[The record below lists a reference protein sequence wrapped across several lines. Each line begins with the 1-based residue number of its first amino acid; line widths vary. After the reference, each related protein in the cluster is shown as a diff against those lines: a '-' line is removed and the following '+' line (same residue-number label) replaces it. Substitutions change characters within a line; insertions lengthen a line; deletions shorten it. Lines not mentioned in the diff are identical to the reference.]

1 MHARGFTLLETV
13 VAIAVA
19 VLLGLLLFHVLGQLL
34 LAGRLQAQ
42 RDTAQDAVLRLT
54 DNLTTEEDD
63 AWAIYVPPAD
73 ALGKSNGDGH
83 EVDFFARDGRQQP
96 YFWAYNYDA
105 SAHTLTRYRFGSP
118 GGAASADVTYS
129 DITGFSAR
137 TYPVTALQDAST
149 PVYSP
154 MYASATLQS
163 GIVQFYPGMPW
174 IAGGN
179 NITDVHIEA
188 EGYRRDVQLATS
200 TAPSGFTVVLNYTPS
215 PGPAALTVW
224 PPAIRFPV
232 SGTSIAYTGSRVPT
246 LAQEINAL
254 LGGGTALAAGGCGT
268 NVAQAFASASDMTN
282 DVPLANATDPYNP
295 PGATITTDSNGCM
308 ILNGSYTSGIVSVNQ
323 SGYSGAFNDD
333 TGYSNSCTSAQI
345 TESSFIPANALG
357 PTAGQYMSGASTP
370 TTSCNLGFQGSSG
383 TSPQAVTAQV
393 IQPCWVVGGSC
404 TWVPNTQMDSAL
416 CDRGVSAANGW
427 GPFIKVAIS
436 PLSAGTATKNADGS
450 ITFTR
455 TGTGAVTITVSQE
468 YINYTSLATCKN
480 TISYNPIGSISYPSV

>member
-73 ALGKSNGDGH
+73 VLGTSNGDGH
-83 EVDFFARDGRQQP
+83 EVDFFARDGKQQP

-282 DVPLANATDPYNP
+282 DVPLANATDPYDS
-295 PGATITTDSNGCM
+295 AITTDANGCM
-308 ILNGSYTSGIVSVNQ
+308 VVSGAYSSGLETLNE
-323 SGYSGAFNDD
+323 SGYSGTFGDSVAQTNP
-333 TGYSNSCTSAQI
+333 CTSSNVI
-345 TESSFIPANALG
+345 ESGWTPSYYG
-357 PTAGQYMSGASTP
+357 PTGSQYLSGGSTP
-370 TTSCNLGFQGSSG
+370 TQLCYLAFHGSGSVAQQ
-383 TSPQAVTAQV
+383 QAPAQV

-404 TWVPNTQMDSAL
+404 TWVPNTNMDSAV
-416 CDRGVSAANGW
+416 CTRGLDYADGW
-427 GPFIKVAIS
+427 GSNILVSSS
-436 PLSAGTATKNADGS
+436 PLSAGTVTKNADGS

-455 TGTGAVTITVSQE
+455 TGTGAVSISVRQQ
-468 YINYTSLATCKN
+468 YINYTSVATCTM
-480 TISYNPIGSISYPSV
+480 TISYKPVDSISYPSV

>member
-73 ALGKSNGDGH
+73 VLGTSNGDGH
-83 EVDFFARDGRQQP
+83 EVDFFARDGKQQP

-282 DVPLANATDPYNP
+282 DVPLANATDPYDS
-295 PGATITTDSNGCM
+295 GVTTDANGCM
-308 ILNGSYTSGIVSVNQ
+308 MLSGAYVSGLETLNE
-323 SGYSGAFNDD
+323 SGYSGTFVDGAATTNP
-333 TGYSNSCTSAQI
+333 CTSSNVN
-345 TESSFIPANALG
+345 ESTAWSPAAATG
-357 PTAGQYMSGASTP
+357 PTASQYLSGGSTP
-370 TTSCNLGFQGSSG
+370 TQLCYLTFAGSPSVAQQ
-383 TSPQAVTAQV
+383 QAPAQV

-404 TWVPNTQMDSAL
+404 TWVPNTNMDTAV
-416 CDRGVSAANGW
+416 CNRGFDYTDGW
-427 GPFIKVAIS
+427 GANMLVSSS

-455 TGTGAVTITVSQE
+455 TGTGTVSISVRQE
-468 YINYTSLATCKN
+468 YVSYTSVATCAR
-480 TISYNPIGSISYPSV
+480 TFTYRLVDSISYPSV